1 MHSRIGRCARA
12 IKEMHALLFRLH
24 TTTCTFARMQLRRR
38 CAAAEPP
45 ADPMQLAKHAKVL
58 TDTFRARKRLVHEV
72 HAVHGK
78 SIATRAVSK
87 ETTVVTSAADAGQPA
102 APERAAIVRR
112 RKAAPGV
119 TAADAAPSK
128 AETATSTE
136 APPKRRKRTV
146 KAVKSP
152 AKAAAAVGVAE
163 AVLNTI
169 TPPAPVLPPLDP
181 EGISAGLTH
190 LASVN
195 ERALAKCKTHSNGL
209 THCNAVF
216 GPSASPHLMVHAAG
230 LAALIAE
237 YGPPQ
242 RLVPSSGSTFSALT
256 RSIVSQQLATG
267 AARVIYGRF
276 LLACQVQ
283 PTGMSLHSVPLMSGL
298 ASAAA
303 DLGVDRVCCTRS
315 AKQGRR

>member
-1 MHSRIGRCARA
+1 
-12 IKEMHALLFRLH
+12 
-24 TTTCTFARMQLRRR
+24 MQLRRR
-38 CAAAEPP
+38 CAAAEQSVE
-45 ADPMQLAKHAKVL
+45 PMQLAKDAKLL

-87 ETTVVTSAADAGQPA
+87 ETTVVTSATDAGKPA
-102 APERAAIVRR
+102 APERSAIVRR
-112 RKAAPGV
+112 RKAAKGV
-119 TAADAAPSK
+119 SAADAAPNK
-128 AETATSTE
+128 TDTATSTE
-136 APPKRRKRTV
+136 APPKRRKGV
-146 KAVKSP
+146 LKAVKSP
-152 AKAAAAVGVAE
+152 TKAAAAAGVAE
-163 AVLNTI
+163 AVLNT
-169 TPPAPVLPPLDP
+169 TATPAPVLPPLTP

-195 ERALAKCKTHSNGL
+195 ERALAIAQQLVDVLQCCLGL
-209 THCNAVF
+209 SAV
-216 GPSASPHLMVHAAG
+216 PNSVLPAAG

-237 YGPPQ
+237 YGPPE

-283 PTGMSLHSVPLMSGL
+283 PTGM
-298 ASAAA
+298 
-303 DLGVDRVCCTRS
+303 
-315 AKQGRR
+315 